1 MRALRLFG
9 MVTLLAVVV
18 LLFLLPPG
26 SSTTAAPP
34 ASTVRGV
41 YHIHTNR
48 SDGSG
53 TPDDVAE
60 AAARAGLQF
69 IILTDHGD
77 GTRTPDPP
85 AYRRGVLTLDA
96 VELNTAGGHYAALG
110 MPAAP
115 YPLAGSP
122 EAVIEDVR
130 RLGGFGIAAHPGSPR
145 PSLRWTGWDTS
156 FDALEW
162 INGDSEW
169 RDEPRLPI
177 ARALATYL
185 FRAPES
191 VATLLD
197 RPSAV
202 LERWDRLGLSRR
214 VPAIAATD
222 AHARLGFSE
231 GDPDMSAVHL
241 PLPGYETTF
250 RAFSNHVVLDEP
262 FSGRAAED
270 AERLL
275 AALRNGRLY
284 SVVDGLASPGSL
296 SFTATSGS
304 RSAQIGDDLPIEGDV
319 QLVASVTAPP
329 RTTLVLLK
337 NGERVHAVTDGRL
350 EMNGGR
356 DAAVYRIE
364 AYVRDSPGGP
374 PVPWIL
380 SNPIYA
386 GLTRPAARA
395 IADAAPVSRIP
406 AQVLEATLAS
416 GPDDRSELGPS
427 PLDPALRRIAGEP
440 PIAWSFAL
448 SPGTPTGQFAAIQIP
463 ITGGLAAFDRV
474 RFRVSSPKPL
484 RAWVQLRAPVGNTE
498 RWGITFYADSEERL
512 VDVPLR
518 GFGPIGVTSSGQPP
532 LDRVDS
538 LLFVVDTMNFLPGA
552 TGSMVLSEVVI
563 RQIGAS
569 CLVPRASDGVP
580 VPHEAPG
587 TRHEAPS

>member
-1 MRALRLFG
+1 MRGALRLFG
-9 MVTLLAVVV
+9 IVTLLVVVV
-18 LLFLLPPG
+18 LLLLLPPRP
-26 SSTTAAPP
+26 SETAPPP

-41 YHIHTNR
+41 YHVHTNR

-53 TPDDVAE
+53 TPDEVAE

-69 IILTDHGD
+69 MILTDHGD

-85 AYRRGVLTLDA
+85 AYRSGVLTLDA

-115 YPLAGSP
+115 YPLAGSA

-169 RDEPRLPI
+169 RDEPRVPI

-191 VATLLD
+191 LATLLD

-202 LERWDRLGLSRR
+202 LEHWDRLGLSRR
-214 VPAIAATD
+214 VPVIAGTD
-222 AHARLGFSE
+222 AHARLGFSQRT
-231 GDPDMSAVHL
+231 DPDMSAVHV

-250 RAFSNHVVLDEP
+250 RAFSNHVVLDAP
-262 FSGRAAED
+262 WSGRAAED

-304 RSAQIGDDLPIEGDV
+304 RRADIGDDLPIDGDV
-319 QLVASVTAPP
+319 QLVASVNAPP

-386 GLTRPAARA
+386 GFTRPVALGSHVETAPAA
-395 IADAAPVSRIP
+395 RIP
-406 AQVLEATLAS
+406 AQVPDATLAS
-416 GPDDRSELGPS
+416 GRGDRSELGPS
-427 PLDPALRRIAGEP
+427 PLDPAVRQRAGEP

-474 RFRVSSPKPL
+474 QFRVSSPKPL

-498 RWGITFYADSEERL
+498 RWGVTFYADSEARL
-512 VDVPLR
+512 IDVPLR
-518 GFGPIGVTSSGQPP
+518 AFGPIGVTSSEQPP
-532 LDRVDS
+532 LERVDS

-552 TGSMVLSEVVI
+552 TGSMVLSEIAFV
-563 RQIGAS
+563 R
-569 CLVPRASDGVP
+569 
-580 VPHEAPG
+580 
-587 TRHEAPS
+587 

>member
-1 MRALRLFG
+1 MRGALRLFG
-9 MVTLLAVVV
+9 IVTLLVVVV
-18 LLFLLPPG
+18 LLLLLPPRSG
-26 SSTTAAPP
+26 ETAPPP

-41 YHIHTNR
+41 YHVHTNR

-53 TPDDVAE
+53 TPDEVAE

-69 IILTDHGD
+69 MILTDHGD

-85 AYRRGVLTLDA
+85 AYRSGVLTLDA
-96 VELNTAGGHYAALG
+96 VEINTAGGHYAALG

-115 YPLAGSP
+115 YPLAGST

-169 RDEPRLPI
+169 RDEPRMPI

-191 VATLLD
+191 LATLLD

-202 LERWDRLGLSRR
+202 LEHWDRLSLSRR
-214 VPAIAATD
+214 VPLIAGSD
-222 AHARLGFSE
+222 AHARLGFRQRT
-231 GDPDMSAVHL
+231 DPDMSAVHV

-250 RAFSNHVVLDEP
+250 RAFSNHVVLDAP
-262 FSGRAAED
+262 WSGRALED

-275 AALRNGRLY
+275 SAVRNGRLY

-304 RSAQIGDDLPIEGDV
+304 RRADIGDDLPIEGDV
-319 QLVASVTAPP
+319 QLVASVHAPP

-386 GLTRPAARA
+386 GITRPVAPGSHVETAPAA
-395 IADAAPVSRIP
+395 RIP
-406 AQVLEATLAS
+406 AQVPDATLAS
-416 GPDDRSELGPS
+416 GRGDRSELGPS
-427 PLDPALRRIAGEP
+427 PLDPAVRQRAGEP

-474 RFRVSSPKPL
+474 QFRVSSPKPL

-498 RWGITFYADSEERL
+498 RWGITFYADSEARL
-512 VDVPLR
+512 IDVPLR
-518 GFGPIGVTSSGQPP
+518 AFGPIGVTSSERPP

-552 TGSMVLSEVVI
+552 TGSMVLSEIAFV
-563 RQIGAS
+563 R
-569 CLVPRASDGVP
+569 
-580 VPHEAPG
+580 
-587 TRHEAPS
+587 

>member
-1 MRALRLFG
+1 

-18 LLFLLPPG
+18 LLLLLPPR
-26 SSTTAAPP
+26 SSETAPPP

-41 YHIHTNR
+41 YHVHTNR

-53 TPDDVAE
+53 TPDEVAA

-69 IILTDHGD
+69 MILTDHGD

-85 AYRRGVLTLDA
+85 AYRSGVLTLDA

-130 RLGGFGIAAHPGSPR
+130 RLGGLGIAAHPGSPR
-145 PSLRWTGWDTS
+145 PSLRWTGWDTA

-169 RDEPRLPI
+169 RDEPRVPI

-191 VATLLD
+191 LATLLD

-202 LERWDRLGLSRR
+202 LEQWDRLGLSRR
-214 VPAIAATD
+214 VPVIAGTD
-222 AHARLGFSE
+222 AHARLGFSQRT
-231 GDPDMSAVHL
+231 DPDMSAVHV

-250 RAFSNHVVLDEP
+250 RAFSNHVVLDAP
-262 FSGRAAED
+262 LSGQAADD

-284 SVVDGLASPGSL
+284 SVIDGLASPGSL

-304 RSAQIGDDLPIEGDV
+304 RHAEIGDDLPIEGDV
-319 QLVASVTAPP
+319 QLVASVKAPP
-329 RTTLVLLK
+329 QTTLVLLK

-386 GLTRPAARA
+386 GLTRA
-395 IADAAPVSRIP
+395 AAPGSSADPAPASRIP
-406 AQVLEATLAS
+406 AQVPEATLAS
-416 GPDDRSELGPS
+416 GRGDRSELGPS
-427 PLDPALRRIAGEP
+427 PLEPSVRQMAGEP

-448 SPGTPTGQFAAIQIP
+448 SPGTPAGQFAAIQIP

-474 RFRVSSPKPL
+474 QFRVSSPKPL

-498 RWGITFYADSEERL
+498 RWGSTFYADSETRL
-512 VDVPLR
+512 IDVPLGAFR
-518 GFGPIGVTSSGQPP
+518 PIGVTSSAQPP

-538 LLFVVDTMNFLPGA
+538 LLFVVDTMNSLPGA
-552 TGSMVLSEVVI
+552 TGSMVLSEIAFV
-563 RQIGAS
+563 R
-569 CLVPRASDGVP
+569 
-580 VPHEAPG
+580 
-587 TRHEAPS
+587 